1 MLTTTP
7 NIEDL
12 KTITSYSSLDQLT
25 ILKDICHQIYIAR
38 NISLN
43 QGSIFES
50 MKKIDKLFV
59 DKSNFN

>member
-7 NIEDL
+7 DIQNL

-25 ILKDICHQIYIAR
+25 ILKEICHQIYIAR

>member
-59 DKSNFN
+59 DKSNYN

>member
-38 NISLN
+38 NISSN

-59 DKSNFN
+59 DKSNYN